1 MSEMPK
7 SPSPSTPSAGT
18 DPTPTAAREG
28 PSRRTLV
35 VRVLAAGM
43 LVLAAWALTQ
53 LGGDHE
59 EDIPSLF
66 PVPAFELTDQD
77 GATFRSE
84 TLRGRV
90 WIASFLFTSCS
101 QACPTLAAQLAN
113 VRTRL
118 SRHGDRFHVVSVT
131 VDPDNDTPAR
141 LHEFADRFG
150 GTSQWTLL
158 TGTPE
163 DVRATTERAFFQP
176 EARRTEIE
184 GAPGYDILHGTGVL
198 LVDRDGRCRG
208 LYPTDG
214 EGLERLVRDVER
226 LLE

>member
-1 MSEMPK
+1 MSET
-7 SPSPSTPSAGT
+7 PSTPREARSSAE
-18 DPTPTAAREG
+18 REG
-28 PSRRTLV
+28 PSRRTLA

-43 LVLAAWALTQ
+43 LVLAAWGLTQ
-53 LGGDHE
+53 LGDGGE
-59 EDIPSLF
+59 EEIPSLF

-77 GATFRSE
+77 GGTFRSE

-131 VDPDNDTPAR
+131 VDPENDTPER
-141 LHEFADRFG
+141 LREFAGRFG

-158 TGTPE
+158 TGAPE
-163 DVRATTERAFFQP
+163 DVRATTGRAFFQP

-184 GAPGYDILHGTGVL
+184 AAPGYDILHGTGVL

-214 EGLERLVRDVER
+214 EGIDRLVRDVER

>member
-1 MSEMPK
+1 MSET
-7 SPSPSTPSAGT
+7 PSTEPATRSEPATRTEPATG
-18 DPTPTAAREG
+18 AAG
-28 PSRRTLV
+28 PSRRTLTI
-35 VRVLAAGM
+35 RVLAAGM
-43 LVLAAWALTQ
+43 LVLAAWGLTQ
-53 LGGDHE
+53 LGGTRE
-59 EDIPSLF
+59 EDLPSLF

-118 SRHGDRFHVVSVT
+118 APHGDRFHVVSVT

-141 LHEFADRFG
+141 LREFADRFG
-150 GTSQWTLL
+150 GSSQWTLL

-184 GAPGYDILHGTGVL
+184 AAPGYDILHGTGVL

-214 EGLERLVRDVER
+214 EGIERLVRDVER